1 MSDRWKSGEPISA
14 SKLNR
19 NSASTGP
26 AAFYGSNSFQKS
38 GNAFGSVTND
48 LMPESFWVAI
58 EDQPQM
64 PTEQV
69 VLDPAFASNRT
80 VYKHSWT
87 EVTFDP
93 ARGAWRRNH
102 AHKGHAK
109 VDPVYNVDPTQQIPA
124 TGEGSTIGS
133 STEKFVTQVY
143 PVTRDPH
150 SGILFFFS

>member
-26 AAFYGSNSFQKS
+26 SAFYGSNSFQKS
-38 GNAFGSVTND
+38 GNAFGSVSND

-58 EDQPQM
+58 ENS
-64 PTEQV
+64 EQV
-69 VLDPAFASNRT
+69 ALDQAIASNRT
-80 VYKHSWT
+80 VYRHSWT

-93 ARGAWRRNH
+93 VRGAWRRNP
-102 AHKGHAK
+102 AHKGSAK
-109 VDPVYNVDPTQQIPA
+109 VDPVYNVDPTQQISV
-124 TGEGSTIGS
+124 TGAGSTIGS

>member
-26 AAFYGSNSFQKS
+26 SAFYGSNSFQKS
-38 GNAFGSVTND
+38 GNAFGSVSND

-58 EDQPQM
+58 EDEP
-64 PTEQV
+64 EQV
-69 VLDPAFASNRT
+69 VLNQAFASNRT

-93 ARGAWRRNH
+93 VRGAWRRNP
-102 AHKGHAK
+102 ANKGSAK
-109 VDPVYNVDPTQQIPA
+109 VDPVYNVDPTQQISV
-124 TGEGSTIGS
+124 TGAGSTIGS